1 MNSGLM
7 KRGSLTSKILGL
19 MLVLILL
26 SSSLSTFA
34 IINLSY
40 SLGDAKAINASGSL
54 RMQSYRLMFYANS
67 GSDAALDKITEFENT
82 LYSDTLKPSDSWF
95 SPRKIAD
102 QYQLVIDKWLVMKYY
117 IEQENSRDYVASL
130 KDFVD
135 TIDLLVL
142 EMEHHAAFKLRLL
155 AASQILGLSV
165 MLIIAFVAVRF
176 TKKKVVIPLQKLMES
191 ANTISKGNFEIEMP
205 ETEYIELT
213 ALTHALQKTAKELA
227 MLYGDL
233 ESQVAEKTLALT
245 RANNELAFLYD
256 NLLTLNAN
264 KLDYK
269 ALKAALNQLKGYES
283 LDYLRLIIQYPE
295 QELEVIEADGGWPEV
310 TQNSTRFPLQF
321 EQANLGY
328 LELIADQTPNIALF
342 NNFAIM
348 LTRSI
353 VIHNATEQRQ
363 QLALMEERGVIAR
376 ELHDSLGQV
385 LSFLKIQISL
395 LRKNLDHSCR
405 NPTIEAQLTEIN
417 EGVSTAYVQLREL
430 LSTFRL
436 TIKEPDLKSALETML
451 EQLRTKTS
459 IKITLDYKLA
469 PQWLEAKQHIHILQ
483 ITREAT
489 LNAIKHAEASLI
501 NIHCYKDD
509 EGMVNIDVC
518 DNGIGIG
525 HLKERDQHFGIGIM
539 HERASKLSG
548 KVVFSDNEI
557 SRFKPA
563 TATTIEQGCNEQ
575 DDTLKPNH
583 SFNLAQHSKGS
594 SGTRVTLIFPSQQE
608 PSNG

>member
-67 GSDAALDKITEFENT
+67 GSDAALDKIIEFENT

-269 ALKAALNQLKGYES
+269 ALRAALNQLKGYES

-310 TQNSTRFPLQF
+310 TQNNTRFPLQF

-342 NNFAIM
+342 KNFAIM

-405 NPTIEAQLTEIN
+405 NPTVEAQLTEIN

-501 NIHCYKDD
+501 SIHCYKDD

-548 KVVFSDNEI
+548 KVIFSDNEI